1 VRAPGVALAGLVEQL
16 RAAGFTAALD
26 PAELNTDPAGVWV
39 QPRTLQRLTRDTG
52 VLVAW
57 LYVIAG
63 TTDTAAAVTRLDDA
77 LEGLLELV
85 QLADTDDV
93 IDLAAAVALPTAPS
107 TVLPAYRLAVDL
119 DL

>member
-1 VRAPGVALAGLVEQL
+1 
-16 RAAGFTAALD
+16 
-26 PAELNTDPAGVWV
+26 
-39 QPRTLQRLTRDTG
+39 

-63 TTDTAAAVTRLDDA
+63 TTEYEPAVARLDDA

-85 QLADTDDV
+85 RAGRHRRRDRPGRRRWRCPPPHL
-93 IDLAAAVALPTAPS
+93 